1 MGGDGMSVYLL
12 FCVLWVSKGGGGV
25 SKYRTFLSS
34 DRF

>member
-12 FCVLWVSKGGGGV
+12 FCVLWVSKGGGV